1 MPSATTRTV
10 APDMSDIVTVHSF
23 SRGTGKSVVSVNM
36 AAYLAYIGKR
46 VAIVDLNLL
55 TPSLHITLGVSTEQI
70 GYTVQDYLSGICDA
84 EHAPIDVT
92 DSISPNAAGKLFL
105 IPASSDIM
113 LQRLPR
119 EAYSADRLLE
129 GCTQLSS
136 AADLDLLILDCEAGL
151 TETTLPALATADM
164 LVAVM
169 RLDQHDYQGTSVG
182 TDVAARLGVP
192 NIGIVVNMVSSE
204 QDFDS
209 VVDKMQDAY
218 GHPVY
223 AVLPNSKTSLALAK
237 HGVLV
242 LENPDHP
249 LSRGIIRVAE
259 RSLMLEPPT
268 TSAFQPSEH
277 DDMRQ
282 P

>member
-1 MPSATTRTV
+1 MV
-10 APDMSDIVTVHSF
+10 APDMSDIITVHSF

-70 GYTVQDYLSGICDA
+70 GYTIQDYLSGICDA

-92 DSISPNAAGKLFL
+92 DSVSPNAKGKLFL
-105 IPASSDIM
+105 IPASSDM
-113 LQRLPR
+113 VLQRLPR
-119 EAYSADRLLE
+119 VAYAAERLLE
-129 GCTQLSS
+129 GCSQIASTRQL
-136 AADLDLLILDCEAGL
+136 DMLILDCEAGL
-151 TETTLPALATADM
+151 TETTLPAIAAADM

-169 RLDQHDYQGTSVG
+169 RLDQHDYQGTSVS

-192 NIGIVVNMVSSE
+192 NIGIAVNMVPSDQE
-204 QDFDS
+204 LTR
-209 VVDKMQDAY
+209 VADKTRDAY
-218 GHPVY
+218 GHAVY

-237 HGVLV
+237 HGMLV

-249 LSRGIIRVAE
+249 LSRGITQLAE
-259 RSLMLEPPT
+259 RSLSLEPPT
-268 TSAFQPSEH
+268 RSTFQPSEH

>member
-1 MPSATTRTV
+1 MMWMVASDMP
-10 APDMSDIVTVHSF
+10 DIITVHSF
-23 SRGTGKSVVSVNM
+23 SRGTGKSVVSVNL

-55 TPSLHITLGVSTEQI
+55 TPSLHITLGVPSEEI
-70 GYTVQDYLSGICDA
+70 GYTIQDYLAGICDA

-92 DSISPNAAGKLFL
+92 ENVSPNAKGKLFL
-105 IPASSDIM
+105 VPASGDM
-113 LQRLPR
+113 VLQRLPR
-119 EAYSADRLLE
+119 ATYSAERLLE
-129 GCTQLSS
+129 GCNQIGSSQQL
-136 AADLDLLILDCEAGL
+136 DVLILDCEAGL
-151 TETTLPALATADM
+151 TETTLPAIAAADM

-169 RLDQHDYQGTSVG
+169 RLDQHDYQGTSVS

-192 NIGIVVNMVSSE
+192 NIGIVVNMVPSE
-204 QDFDS
+204 QDLAG
-209 VVDKMQDAY
+209 VADKAQDAY
-218 GHPVY
+218 SHAVY

-237 HGVLV
+237 RGMLV

-249 LSRGIIRVAE
+249 LSRGIIRLAE
-259 RSLMLEPPT
+259 HSLTLKPPAGEPLL
-268 TSAFQPSEH
+268 SEH